1 MICLTKNQI
10 LLLHNQLIM
19 ETGGL
24 AGVKDEGML
33 ESAINAPFQTF
44 DCVDM
49 YPTIQH
55 KAARLCFGIVK
66 NHPFVDGNKRIGAHA
81 MLVFL
86 ELNGFDLK
94 YSQTELYDIIMRIAA
109 GKINLNDLLNWIP
122 LHQM

>member
-1 MICLTKNQI
+1 M
-10 LLLHNQLIM
+10 
-19 ETGGL
+19 

-44 DCVDM
+44 DGVDM

-94 YSQTELYDIIMRIAA
+94 YSQTELYDIIMRVAA
-109 GKINLNDLLNWIP
+109 GKINLNDLLNWII
-122 LHQM
+122 LHQI

>member
-44 DCVDM
+44 DGVDM

-94 YSQTELYDIIMRIAA
+94 YSQT
-109 GKINLNDLLNWIP
+109 
-122 LHQM
+122 